1 MAREK
6 KTTVHISDD
15 EQNGTDMI
23 QTESSLY
30 THNFPS
36 ELDYIP
42 KVETNEFLKA
52 TFSDYSRLG
61 TLSLDDPMT
70 AVIVYYSNGPMISL
84 DATELSLET
93 RKFLNKHGLKIFLTE
108 PLCSHMVNDRYAHT
122 LFHNFNFGFYSEFYN
137 DGNTR
142 EFRAKELDSIWNFVR
157 KHALTNVTVA
167 TCDYDADKYY
177 PLYKDHMTLIYDDLF
192 LRDLRIYDGMSQEPK
207 VKITKKFVCPMWRYT
222 TARYLISTVMAE
234 CDSHLSWYFAVSP
247 NICEQSPWA
256 NKEEMNKYFPGFN
269 ERFQASTIK
278 MNRIAPYELDF
289 KASGSTFIR
298 EHAAHNYPADLDDK
312 QVNDGMNPVAYNEK
326 QHRLEKYYRE
336 TFVSVH
342 VESRFAQPTGNYS
355 EKAIQSV
362 VYKTPF
368 ILLAPPYT
376 LKSMREAGYKT
387 FNKWWDE
394 SYDEEEN
401 HVLRLKKIVEIIDWI
416 ETLSYDELFV
426 MYTDMRNTL
435 EYNFRKAI
443 DNTQTGTITES
454 DNSLIHMQW
463 QSEWANTE
471 FNND

>member
-1 MAREK
+1 
-6 KTTVHISDD
+6 
-15 EQNGTDMI
+15 
-23 QTESSLY
+23 
-30 THNFPS
+30 
-36 ELDYIP
+36 
-42 KVETNEFLKA
+42 
-52 TFSDYSRLG
+52 
-61 TLSLDDPMT
+61 
-70 AVIVYYSNGPMISL
+70 
-84 DATELSLET
+84 
-93 RKFLNKHGLKIFLTE
+93 
-108 PLCSHMVNDRYAHT
+108 
-122 LFHNFNFGFYSEFYN
+122 
-137 DGNTR
+137 
-142 EFRAKELDSIWNFVR
+142 
-157 KHALTNVTVA
+157 
-167 TCDYDADKYY
+167 
-177 PLYKDHMTLIYDDLF
+177 MTLIYDDLF

-207 VKITKKFVCPMWRYT
+207 AKITKKFVCPMWRYT

-312 QVNDGMNPVAYNEK
+312 RVNDGMNPVAYNEK